1 MKNKKGFTLVELL
14 AVIVILAIILV
25 IAVPKILTVIDD
37 TRKESMKSSAL
48 MIIDSAEREYAS
60 RTALG
65 TAWASPACADVA
77 SFNTADFTCT
87 LSIPSGTATVSLT
100 GTAGGKFAS
109 KCIVDATRAS
119 IAVTTC
125 P

>member
-48 MIIDSAEREYAS
+48 MIIDSAEREYAT
-60 RTALG
+60 RVALG
-65 TAWASPACADVA
+65 TSTTMTCADVA

-100 GTAGGKFAS
+100 GVAGGKFAG
-109 KCIVDATRAS
+109 KCVVGGTRAS
-119 IAVTTC
+119 LSVTAC
-125 P
+125 V